1 MGVAAGTRLGVYE
14 VVGSLGVGG
23 MGEVYRAQ
31 DTRLGRS
38 IAMKVLPDAF
48 AHDPDRVARFER
60 EARVL
65 ASLNHPNIAALYGM
79 EKIDGM
85 LLLAMELVEGQTL
98 AELIGRGPVPIV
110 DAVKIAH
117 QIAEALESA
126 HEKGI
131 IHRDLKPANV
141 KVGADGKVK
150 VLDFGLAKAMDSAPS
165 NVDAVNTPTMSVAAR
180 TFAGVVLGTAA
191 YMSPEQAKGASTDQ
205 RTDVFAFGCVLYEML
220 VGRRTFPGDTVT
232 EAIASVLARE
242 PDLNALPPASSPRL
256 LELLRRCLEKDPKRR
271 WHAIG
276 DVRVELDAIIADPH
290 GVTAAARGQRS
301 PLLTRVVPAA
311 VTGVVAAAI
320 AGAAVWTWRPAPPER
335 AITRFAYT
343 MPKDQRFTRNGR
355 HVLAISPDGSTV
367 AYVANSQ
374 LYLKSMADMVARP
387 VPGTSQDINTPVFSP
402 DGRWVAFCAVPEG
415 KLRKI
420 AVTGGASV
428 TLADIDN
435 PYGAQWIGDNIY
447 LGQGRKGIARVSAN
461 GGKAEIILPVEAGEL
476 AQSPQLL
483 PDGDHLVFTV
493 AKGAADDRWDKAQI
507 VVQSLRTKERVV
519 VLEGGSDARYVPT
532 GHLVYALG
540 GTIFGVP
547 FSTKSLRV
555 SGGPVPV
562 LEGISRAASVNS
574 GASFFAFSD
583 NGSMVS
589 IPGGV
594 TGAIAPVSLAM
605 VNRTGEKKPLPLP
618 SRPYQHPRVSPDG
631 KQVAVEINDGDKDW
645 HIWMYELSGGTSM
658 RRLTFSGR
666 NRAPVWS
673 RDSQRVAY
681 RSDRDGDDSVYW
693 QRADGSGVA
702 ERLTTAEKDRL
713 DQPEA
718 WSPDGKTLTFVTGG
732 GGPAFLRMLSL
743 DGDRKPRTLVQ
754 SKSYASNST
763 FSPDGRWFAYE
774 GGDSGSAKIYVQP
787 FPPSGAKYE
796 ISEGDGD
803 ARPLWSPDGKE
814 LFYLQ
819 NAGQLR
825 LVAVEVRTQPSVAF
839 GKATPLPIE
848 GIVAR
853 GQRSYDITPDGKQF
867 LVMIPPSEAGS
878 VDTTTFQ
885 INVVLNWFDDL
896 KQRAPVK

>member
-343 MPKDQRFTRNGR
+343 MPKDQ
-355 HVLAISPDGSTV
+355 
-367 AYVANSQ
+367 
-374 LYLKSMADMVARP
+374 
-387 VPGTSQDINTPVFSP
+387 
-402 DGRWVAFCAVPEG
+402 
-415 KLRKI
+415 
-420 AVTGGASV
+420 
-428 TLADIDN
+428 
-435 PYGAQWIGDNIY
+435 
-447 LGQGRKGIARVSAN
+447 
-461 GGKAEIILPVEAGEL
+461 
-476 AQSPQLL
+476 
-483 PDGDHLVFTV
+483 
-493 AKGAADDRWDKAQI
+493 
-507 VVQSLRTKERVV
+507 
-519 VLEGGSDARYVPT
+519 
-532 GHLVYALG
+532 
-540 GTIFGVP
+540 
-547 FSTKSLRV
+547 
-555 SGGPVPV
+555 
-562 LEGISRAASVNS
+562 
-574 GASFFAFSD
+574 
-583 NGSMVS
+583 
-589 IPGGV
+589 
-594 TGAIAPVSLAM
+594 
-605 VNRTGEKKPLPLP
+605 
-618 SRPYQHPRVSPDG
+618 
-631 KQVAVEINDGDKDW
+631 
-645 HIWMYELSGGTSM
+645 
-658 RRLTFSGR
+658 
-666 NRAPVWS
+666 
-673 RDSQRVAY
+673 
-681 RSDRDGDDSVYW
+681 
-693 QRADGSGVA
+693 
-702 ERLTTAEKDRL
+702 
-713 DQPEA
+713 
-718 WSPDGKTLTFVTGG
+718 
-732 GGPAFLRMLSL
+732 
-743 DGDRKPRTLVQ
+743 
-754 SKSYASNST
+754 
-763 FSPDGRWFAYE
+763 
-774 GGDSGSAKIYVQP
+774 
-787 FPPSGAKYE
+787 
-796 ISEGDGD
+796 
-803 ARPLWSPDGKE
+803 
-814 LFYLQ
+814 
-819 NAGQLR
+819 
-825 LVAVEVRTQPSVAF
+825 
-839 GKATPLPIE
+839 
-848 GIVAR
+848 
-853 GQRSYDITPDGKQF
+853 
-867 LVMIPPSEAGS
+867 
-878 VDTTTFQ
+878 
-885 INVVLNWFDDL
+885 
-896 KQRAPVK
+896 